1 MKNNEKKSTMLSV
14 SGDETLEILESK
26 CVKVLENSNDEKNIR
41 EIATSLHSIA
51 QSYLMKGQL
60 NSAEKYFQK
69 SVEAYRKTLDK
80 DSLALCLSQY
90 ALILRHLSKRED
102 AEKLLVEVVKL
113 SKKLELKRKDVK
125 NWFLKSYFLNLL
137 EVFHEKL
144 EAVALRKKLKQ
155 EWLSN

>member
-1 MKNNEKKSTMLSV
+1 MLSV